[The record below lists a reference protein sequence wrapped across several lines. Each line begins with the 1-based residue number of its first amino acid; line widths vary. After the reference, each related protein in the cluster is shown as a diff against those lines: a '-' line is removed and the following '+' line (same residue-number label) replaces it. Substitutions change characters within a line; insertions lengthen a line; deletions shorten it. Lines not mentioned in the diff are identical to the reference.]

1 MREKKTRI
9 KMTLS
14 LPSDTIGT
22 LREQAKAQGY
32 LAPAAYARH
41 LIMRGLKTGA
51 EIREEGGRRI
61 YVLEVED
68 ADEIETYC
76 RAKRHRSVPDF
87 ALFAM
92 EQSMARH
99 PLSAAQN
106 ARVGKRDGV
115 SGGGAQAL
123 LPGALAGNSTTTG

>member
-1 MREKKTRI
+1 MREKKARI
-9 KMTLS
+9 KMTLTFQA
-14 LPSDTIGT
+14 DTIGA
-22 LREQAKAQGY
+22 LREEAKAQGY

-51 EIREEGGRRI
+51 GIREEGGRSI

-106 ARVGKRDGV
+106 ARVGKRDGAP
-115 SGGGAQAL
+115 GGNA
-123 LPGALAGNSTTTG
+123 